1 MVRRGVSSSSN
12 RPLRAVAIAALFA
25 LVGLGATGYA
35 TDHEVAGTVVDLSSF
50 SVPPRHVGDRGIYV
64 PVDPETGELE
74 AFANST
80 VGFSFAW
87 KEPGELYDRDGRH
100 HAVETVDVAYHI
112 EMNDADPAVRRE
124 TLHFDRSTGGHVA
137 YGSDR
142 ADPYEGDGFLG
153 QGVREHGWTST
164 WTYLMEADQQQSH
177 APKLPCLLRH
187 PLQGAAFD
195 LSAPLVLEW
204 GCSNPAAQTT
214 KHPGETLEFEVAYLM
229 DGLHIVDFKSDH
241 GELRYLRFRED
252 VPYPILMIE
261 EDWDGRLHTLVLVDF
276 VRGDAPFLEPVPPRP
291 DLPPVVMTT
300 APAWG
305 IDDHGI
311 DHPFPL
317 SEAWDDAMTDP
328 RWEDFKRFVDQRSDA
343 YVASTWFWEM
353 VRDGHIERQWH
364 IEVAAGE
371 DAVSACPSRTS
382 PGARDA
388 EGPALLPLDGF
399 TPVTGCGSDMHPDD
413 RAEYIIPKERPTV
426 ASMRQIWDRLAPIMG
441 TDLPPLDYG
450 ARVMA
455 DSDGQVS
462 EEYRIG
468 TDTSDLP
475 DASLVLS
482 PVAPIDRVRH
492 IYSIRFDEEGRLAVI
507 SSGRYDDRFGP
518 ATESDDG
525 GGPAPAEA
533 RPATAVRG
541 WSLPPGEQAVVVG
554 LFALGLALIYW
565 LFPTLKQFAMGAYF
579 SRIERPRV
587 LDHERRARILEIVQA
602 EPGIHSEDL
611 RRRTG
616 LAQGTLQHHVRKLV
630 ETGVLVRR
638 RAGRY
643 TCYHAPGAAGVRGL
657 ETEAVGRSAA
667 ARRILAALE
676 DDPSLSGAALAQR
689 LGMSRQSVHYHLK
702 RLRASGLAP

>member
-1 MVRRGVSSSSN
+1 MARRGVSSSSN

-35 TDHEVAGTVVDLSSF
+35 TNHEVTGTVVDLSSF

-64 PVDPETGELE
+64 PVDPETGVLD

-87 KEPGELYDRDGRH
+87 KEPGELYDPDGRH
-100 HAVETVDVAYHI
+100 HAVETVDVAYHT
-112 EMNDADPAVRRE
+112 ETTGADHALRRE
-124 TLHFDRSTGGHVA
+124 TLHFDRFDGGHVA

-142 ADPYEGDGFLG
+142 ADPYEEEGFLG
-153 QGVREHGWTST
+153 QGVREHGWNST
-164 WTYLMEADQQQSH
+164 WTYLWDAEQQERQKDS
-177 APKLPCLLRH
+177 LPCLLRH
-187 PLQGAAFD
+187 SMQGAAVD
-195 LSAPLVLEW
+195 LAQPLVIES
-204 GCSNPAAQTT
+204 GCSNPATGVV
-214 KHPGETLEFEVAYLM
+214 HSLLDPLDFEVAYLM
-229 DGLHIVDFKSDH
+229 DGLHIVDFKSDD
-241 GELRYLRFRED
+241 GGLRYLRFRED
-252 VPYPILMIE
+252 VPYPILMIK
-261 EDWDGRLHTLVLVDF
+261 EDRDGRLHTLVLVDF
-276 VRGDAPFLEPVPPRP
+276 ERGDAPFAEPAPPRP
-291 DLPPVVMTT
+291 DLPPIVMTEP
-300 APAWG
+300 PAWG

-317 SEAWDDAMTDP
+317 SEAWNDAMTDP
-328 RWEDFKRFVDQRSDA
+328 RWDEFRRFVDQRSDA
-343 YVASTWFWEM
+343 YVTSTWFWEM

-364 IEVAAGE
+364 IDVAAG
-371 DAVSACPSRTS
+371 DDVVSACPSRTS
-382 PGARDA
+382 PGTREA
-388 EGPALLPLDGF
+388 EGPGLLPLDGF
-399 TPVTGCGSDMHPDD
+399 TPITGCGSGIHPGV
-413 RAEYIIPKERPTV
+413 ESVVPKERPTV

-441 TDLPPLDYG
+441 ADLPPLDYG
-450 ARVMA
+450 ARVMV
-455 DSDGQVS
+455 DGDGRVS

-468 TDTSDLP
+468 TDTSVLP
-475 DASLVLS
+475 EASLALS
-482 PVAPIDRVRH
+482 PAIPVERVRH
-492 IYSIRFDEEGRLAVI
+492 IYSIRFDEEGRLAGF

-525 GGPAPAEA
+525 GGPAPADA

-541 WSLPPGEQAVVVG
+541 WSLPPGDQAVVVG
-554 LFALGLALIYW
+554 ILALGLALLYW
-565 LFPTLKQFAMGAYF
+565 LFPTLKQFAVGAYF

-638 RAGRY
+638 RVGGY
-643 TCYHAPGAAGVRGL
+643 TCYHAPGAADAQGL
-657 ETEAVGRSAA
+657 EAQAVGRSAA

-676 DDPSLSGAALAQR
+676 EDPSLSGTALAER

-702 RLRASGLAP
+702 RLRASGLVS